1 MNNAKPSA
9 HPVKILAVDTAT
21 EACSAALYIN
31 GELFEC
37 YQLAPREHT
46 QLILQM
52 VEQLLEQQQLT
63 LKQLDALAFG
73 RGPGSF
79 TGVRIATGVVHGLA
93 FASDLPVVPVSTLA
107 AIAQYAYQQSGQA
120 QVLAGIDARMG
131 GIYWGAYALGDDG
144 LMQLQAQSRSRPRT
158 RCSCLKMVNGL
169 APVPHGAVT
178 RRNCSN
184 TLHKPARFDCSAM
197 TAHCC
202 LMLPPW
208 QSWRQ
213 LNLCRDMHWVR
224 HRRSRCTC
232 VMMWQKNLPSNRS
245 QCLLRGDQA

>member
-1 MNNAKPSA
+1 MNNSKPAA
-9 HPVKILAVDTAT
+9 HQVKILAVDTAT

-52 VEQLLEQQQLT
+52 VEQLLEQQQLS

-107 AIAQYAYQQSGQA
+107 AIAQYAWQQRGQT

-131 GIYWGAYALGDDG
+131 GIYWGAYALGDNG
-144 LMQLQAQSRSRPRT
+144 LMQLQGSEQIASPDALQLPESGEWFGAGSAWGSYPT
-158 RCSCLKMVNGL
+158 ELKQRFTQ
-169 APVPHGAVT
+169 AGAVQLLGSDSSLLPHAAAMAELAAAEFVQGHALAAAQAQPVYL
-178 RRNCSN
+178 RDDVA
-184 TLHKPARFDCSAM
+184 KKSA
-197 TAHCC
+197 
-202 LMLPPW
+202 
-208 QSWRQ
+208 QQ
-213 LNLCRDMHWVR
+213 
-224 HRRSRCTC
+224 
-232 VMMWQKNLPSNRS
+232 
-245 QCLLRGDQA
+245 

>member
-1 MNNAKPSA
+1 MNNARPPA
-9 HPVKILAVDTAT
+9 HQVKILAVDTAT

-63 LKQLDALAFG
+63 LNQLDALAFG

-107 AIAQYAYQQSGQA
+107 AIAQYTHQQGGQA

-144 LMQLQAQSRSRPRT
+144 LMQLQGTEQIASPDALQLPESGEWFGAGSAWGSYQAELQQRIAQAGSVRLLGNDSTLLPHAAA
-158 RCSCLKMVNGL
+158 MAEL
-169 APVPHGAVT
+169 AAAEFVQGNALGAAQAQPVYLRDDVA
-178 RRNCSN
+178 
-184 TLHKPARFDCSAM
+184 KKSA
-197 TAHCC
+197 
-202 LMLPPW
+202 
-208 QSWRQ
+208 QQ
-213 LNLCRDMHWVR
+213 
-224 HRRSRCTC
+224 
-232 VMMWQKNLPSNRS
+232 
-245 QCLLRGDQA
+245 